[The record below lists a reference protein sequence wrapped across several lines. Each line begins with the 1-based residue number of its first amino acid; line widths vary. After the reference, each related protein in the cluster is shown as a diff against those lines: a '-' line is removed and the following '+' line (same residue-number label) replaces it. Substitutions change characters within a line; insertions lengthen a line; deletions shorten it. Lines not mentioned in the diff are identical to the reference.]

1 MDFPH
6 SGQNDP
12 GCTMD
17 IFSGILYMHTLIKLP
32 MQIPDMNRNN
42 AGMGKKPVIIK
53 LLPFNKGL
61 KYIVFLYRTLKIF
74 LQGYCKTENMVY
86 CKG

>member
-1 MDFPH
+1 
-6 SGQNDP
+6 
-12 GCTMD
+12 MD
-17 IFSGILYMHTLIKLP
+17 IEFDKLFLVE
-32 MQIPDMNRNN
+32 QTH
-42 AGMGKKPVIIK
+42 PVIIK